1 MSVSTRLLAARVME
15 HLGIPHARYRLIH
28 GLVVIDGEER
38 ETWLNE
44 SPSFRA
50 PDERKMAFDLFYDL
64 NRRPGESPFDLARR
78 YGWGPQ
84 VAALIIADYLIA
96 NRDRHG
102 ANIEVIRSPEGS
114 VRLAPLFDSGLSFV
128 FSCYGDEERV
138 RAFDPLSDVNANNYL
153 GTRSLEENFALRGRA
168 GGDAP
173 ANAASRRGAHT
184 GLDRWHRP
192 RGIRCPCCEDARDA
206 CTALGAS
213 ARGGHRRREPVG
225 RPVEGGVVVFAFDII
240 DGRARN
246 AVPCGRL
253 FYDAERDEWGIQIA
267 EGAGPEEV
275 PFLFSSF
282 VERGERAIGP
292 AWARRWVA
300 ERVVPP
306 GRQNL
311 GEVLRANGLRE
322 YSEFALLA
330 IGKGA
335 CSQDYFV
342 LRGPFPVDDDG
353 EILDDRRQLRQ
364 SIGCAVAEARREQ
377 GMTQK
382 QLAERA
388 LVDQAVVSRV
398 ERGRANITSDL
409 LADVACALGMC
420 VEVTLAPAAVYNGE
434 PDEGRSGL

>member
-1 MSVSTRLLAARVME
+1 M
-15 HLGIPHARYRLIH
+15 
-28 GLVVIDGEER
+28 
-38 ETWLNE
+38 
-44 SPSFRA
+44 
-50 PDERKMAFDLFYDL
+50 
-64 NRRPGESPFDLARR
+64 
-78 YGWGPQ
+78 
-84 VAALIIADYLIA
+84 
-96 NRDRHG
+96 
-102 ANIEVIRSPEGS
+102 
-114 VRLAPLFDSGLSFV
+114 
-128 FSCYGDEERV
+128 
-138 RAFDPLSDVNANNYL
+138 
-153 GTRSLEENFALRGRA
+153 
-168 GGDAP
+168 
-173 ANAASRRGAHT
+173 
-184 GLDRWHRP
+184 
-192 RGIRCPCCEDARDA
+192 
-206 CTALGAS
+206 
-213 ARGGHRRREPVG
+213 
-225 RPVEGGVVVFAFDII
+225 
-240 DGRARN
+240 
-246 AVPCGRL
+246 
-253 FYDAERDEWGIQIA
+253 
-267 EGAGPEEV
+267 

-364 SIGCAVAEARREQ
+364 SIGRAVAEARREQ

-420 VEVTLAPAAVYNGE
+420 VEVSLAPAAVYNGE
-434 PDEGRSGL
+434 LDEERAGL

>member
-1 MSVSTRLLAARVME
+1 M
-15 HLGIPHARYRLIH
+15 
-28 GLVVIDGEER
+28 
-38 ETWLNE
+38 
-44 SPSFRA
+44 
-50 PDERKMAFDLFYDL
+50 
-64 NRRPGESPFDLARR
+64 
-78 YGWGPQ
+78 
-84 VAALIIADYLIA
+84 
-96 NRDRHG
+96 
-102 ANIEVIRSPEGS
+102 
-114 VRLAPLFDSGLSFV
+114 
-128 FSCYGDEERV
+128 

-153 GTRSLEENFALRGRA
+153 GTRSLEENLRFVGELVETPLPMPPLGEGRIRALT
-168 GGDAP
+168 D
-173 ANAASRRGAHT
+173 
-184 GLDRWHRP
+184 
-192 RGIRCPCCEDARDA
+192 GIGHAVSDGPCCEDARDA

-330 IGKGA
+330 IENGGLFA
-335 CSQDYFV
+335 GLF
-342 LRGPFPVDDDG
+342 R
-353 EILDDRRQLRQ
+353 
-364 SIGCAVAEARREQ
+364 AAR
-377 GMTQK
+377 
-382 QLAERA
+382 A
-388 LVDQAVVSRV
+388 VSR
-398 ERGRANITSDL
+398 R
-409 LADVACALGMC
+409 
-420 VEVTLAPAAVYNGE
+420 
-434 PDEGRSGL
+434 

>member
-1 MSVSTRLLAARVME
+1 M
-15 HLGIPHARYRLIH
+15 
-28 GLVVIDGEER
+28 
-38 ETWLNE
+38 
-44 SPSFRA
+44 
-50 PDERKMAFDLFYDL
+50 
-64 NRRPGESPFDLARR
+64 
-78 YGWGPQ
+78 
-84 VAALIIADYLIA
+84 
-96 NRDRHG
+96 
-102 ANIEVIRSPEGS
+102 
-114 VRLAPLFDSGLSFV
+114 
-128 FSCYGDEERV
+128 
-138 RAFDPLSDVNANNYL
+138 
-153 GTRSLEENFALRGRA
+153 
-168 GGDAP
+168 
-173 ANAASRRGAHT
+173 
-184 GLDRWHRP
+184 
-192 RGIRCPCCEDARDA
+192 
-206 CTALGAS
+206 
-213 ARGGHRRREPVG
+213 
-225 RPVEGGVVVFAFDII
+225 FAFDII

-364 SIGCAVAEARREQ
+364 SIGRAVAPTSPPIFWRMWPAPWECVWKSRWRRRRCT
-377 GMTQK
+377 MASLMK
-382 QLAERA
+382 NERA
-388 LVDQAVVSRV
+388 FR
-398 ERGRANITSDL
+398 
-409 LADVACALGMC
+409 
-420 VEVTLAPAAVYNGE
+420 PWK
-434 PDEGRSGL
+434 

>member
-1 MSVSTRLLAARVME
+1 M
-15 HLGIPHARYRLIH
+15 
-28 GLVVIDGEER
+28 
-38 ETWLNE
+38 
-44 SPSFRA
+44 
-50 PDERKMAFDLFYDL
+50 
-64 NRRPGESPFDLARR
+64 
-78 YGWGPQ
+78 
-84 VAALIIADYLIA
+84 
-96 NRDRHG
+96 
-102 ANIEVIRSPEGS
+102 
-114 VRLAPLFDSGLSFV
+114 
-128 FSCYGDEERV
+128 
-138 RAFDPLSDVNANNYL
+138 
-153 GTRSLEENFALRGRA
+153 
-168 GGDAP
+168 
-173 ANAASRRGAHT
+173 
-184 GLDRWHRP
+184 
-192 RGIRCPCCEDARDA
+192 
-206 CTALGAS
+206 
-213 ARGGHRRREPVG
+213 
-225 RPVEGGVVVFAFDII
+225 FAFDII

-364 SIGCAVAEARREQ
+364 SIGCAVAEARR
-377 GMTQK
+377 
-382 QLAERA
+382 
-388 LVDQAVVSRV
+388 
-398 ERGRANITSDL
+398 
-409 LADVACALGMC
+409 
-420 VEVTLAPAAVYNGE
+420 
-434 PDEGRSGL
+434 

>member
-1 MSVSTRLLAARVME
+1 M
-15 HLGIPHARYRLIH
+15 
-28 GLVVIDGEER
+28 
-38 ETWLNE
+38 
-44 SPSFRA
+44 
-50 PDERKMAFDLFYDL
+50 
-64 NRRPGESPFDLARR
+64 
-78 YGWGPQ
+78 
-84 VAALIIADYLIA
+84 
-96 NRDRHG
+96 
-102 ANIEVIRSPEGS
+102 
-114 VRLAPLFDSGLSFV
+114 
-128 FSCYGDEERV
+128 
-138 RAFDPLSDVNANNYL
+138 
-153 GTRSLEENFALRGRA
+153 
-168 GGDAP
+168 
-173 ANAASRRGAHT
+173 
-184 GLDRWHRP
+184 
-192 RGIRCPCCEDARDA
+192 
-206 CTALGAS
+206 
-213 ARGGHRRREPVG
+213 
-225 RPVEGGVVVFAFDII
+225 FAFDII

-364 SIGCAVAEARREQ
+364 SIGRAVAEARREGPGGSGRRQ
-377 GMTQK
+377 PRGARSRQHHLRSSGGCGLRLGNVCGSDAGAGGGV
-382 QLAERA
+382 QWRA
-388 LVDQAVVSRV
+388 
-398 ERGRANITSDL
+398 
-409 LADVACALGMC
+409 
-420 VEVTLAPAAVYNGE
+420 
-434 PDEGRSGL
+434 